1 MATVLTNVGE
11 QFICDF
17 LSGVETTAADYVA
30 WGTGGG
36 SSAKGDTTLNTEAS
50 ESRVQG
56 TKTTQGSGA
65 SAVFQVVSTITADG
79 GKTIDEAGLFNASTT
94 GKLVIIG
101 DHTGV
106 VMAAS
111 DQIEYTFTLNPS

>member
-11 QFICDF
+11 QYVCDF
-17 LSGVETTAADYVA
+17 LSAVDTNPAEHIA

-36 SSAKGDTTLNTEAS
+36 TAAKGDTALTVEAS
-50 ESRVQG
+50 ETRVTG
-56 TKTTQGSGA
+56 TLTTQGTGA
-65 SAVFQVVSTITADG
+65 SAVFQCVGTLTADG
-79 GKTIDEAGLFNASTT
+79 TKTIDEAGLFSLVT
-94 GKLVIIG
+94 GGIMVISG

-106 VMAAS
+106 ALDAS